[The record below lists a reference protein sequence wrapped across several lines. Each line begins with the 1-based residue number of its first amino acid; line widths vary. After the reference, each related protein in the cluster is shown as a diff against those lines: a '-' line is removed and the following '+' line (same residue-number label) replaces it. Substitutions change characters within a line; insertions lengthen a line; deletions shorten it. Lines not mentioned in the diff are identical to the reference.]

1 VNETAP
7 NSGHGERLVGASEV
21 AQIARVQPS
30 AVSNWRKRYADFP
43 APAGTAASGGDLFE
57 LAAVEVWLR
66 AHGRVPQGS
75 SDKALERLWVVAD
88 RLRGKALAGDLLGAV
103 AAGSALLHFAR
114 DAGEDVL
121 ADQRPPVETGRR
133 AHALAQ
139 RFAAERP
146 ELARLFAPL
155 LALDPSTLG
164 PLLDSLAD
172 FQTDDEL
179 AVAVDHV
186 LERAARYAEFRTAE
200 PAAKLLVE
208 LAHPRGSVF
217 DPAMGSAELLI
228 EAARLGNREVALYGQ
243 ELNESSWRV
252 ARARLLLRD
261 LEAQIELGDSL
272 REDRYPN
279 LRADVV
285 LCEPPAGARTA
296 DLDQLAGDPRWQL
309 LGSLEAPP
317 ARASDFVWLAHIIHH
332 LAPDGRGYVLLPA
345 GSLFRGGAEARFRS
359 ELLRQGTIDAIITLP
374 RGTTSIANG
383 PSYALWL
390 VRPPTSA
397 PAPVLLIDSTEE
409 KTLTRRLRSRLT
421 DTVAAWRVHP
431 EGFEPTPGFAVSV
444 PVLELLAGEAALVP
458 SRWLYEPELI
468 DASALIARAERAR
481 HDLEVARA
489 RIAYPVPSFALTPA
503 SEPPTSIRVRELIE
517 LGEAQLLR
525 PARVKTDVFGEE
537 GLPVW
542 LPADVNEPWKRDEQA
557 RFIDPALIDAR
568 SITAPGD
575 IVFTTI
581 GGIRTRVD
589 DEGGHVLGTSLQALR
604 LAPNTFDPYAVAAL
618 MTSEPNRRLLTGTT
632 IPRVNVLELE
642 FPRLEP
648 TQASEMGELLRTL
661 EAELEAANVV
671 AARAEALRQALVD
684 AIATGAAEIGDRS
697 KPEDDEA
704 RTRRSSGRTVA
715 DR

>member
-1 VNETAP
+1 MNEKAL
-7 NSGHGERLVGASEV
+7 NGGHGERLVGASEV
-21 AQIARVQPS
+21 AQIARVKPS
-30 AVSNWRKRYADFP
+30 AVSNWRKRYPDFP
-43 APAGTAASGGDLFE
+43 APAGTAASGGDLFH
-57 LAAVEVWLR
+57 LSAVETWLR

-75 SDKALERLWVVAD
+75 PVEALEQLWAVAD
-88 RLRGKALAGDLLGAV
+88 RLRGKALAGDLPGAV
-103 AAGSALLHFAR
+103 AAGSALLHLAR
-114 DAGEDVL
+114 QAGDDAVV
-121 ADQRPPVETGRR
+121 DQHRPVETGRR
-133 AHALAQ
+133 AQALAQ
-139 RFAAERP
+139 RFAVERP
-146 ELARLFAPL
+146 ELASLFAPL
-155 LALDPSTLG
+155 LALDPSSLG
-164 PLLDSLAD
+164 LLLDSLAD
-172 FQTDDEL
+172 FETDEGLSAALDY
-179 AVAVDHV
+179 V

-208 LAHPRGSVF
+208 LADPHGTVF
-217 DPAMGSAELLI
+217 DPAVGSAELLI
-228 EAARLGNREVALYGQ
+228 EVARLGNRAVALYGQ

-252 ARARLLLRD
+252 ALARLLLRG

-296 DLDQLAGDPRWQL
+296 HIDQLAGDPRWQL

-332 LAPDGRGYVLLPA
+332 LAPDGRGYVLLPT
-345 GSLFRGGAEARFRS
+345 GSLFRGGTEARFRS

-374 RGTTSIANG
+374 RGTTTTATTASH
-383 PSYALWL
+383 ALWI
-390 VRPPTSA
+390 VRPPTST

-421 DTVAAWRVHP
+421 DTLAAWRLHP
-431 EGFEPTPGFAVSV
+431 DQFEPTAGFATSV

-468 DASALIARAERAR
+468 DASALLERVEQAQR
-481 HDLEVARA
+481 ELAATRT
-489 RIAYPVPSFALTPA
+489 RIAHPAPSFALTPA
-503 SEPPTSIRVRELIE
+503 GEPPTSIRVRELIE
-517 LGEAQLLR
+517 LGQAQLVR
-525 PARVKTDVFGEE
+525 PARVKTDAFGEE

-542 LPADVNEPWKRDEQA
+542 LPADVNEPWKRDEQP

-568 SITAPGD
+568 SITESGD

-581 GGIRTRVD
+581 GGVRTRVD
-589 DEGGHVLGTSLQALR
+589 DKGGHVLGTSLQALR

-618 MTSEPNRRLLTGTT
+618 MTSEPNRRLLIGTT

-642 FPRLEP
+642 LPRIGAAEATEL
-648 TQASEMGELLRTL
+648 GELLRAI
-661 EAELEAANVV
+661 EDELESAHAV
-671 AARAEALRQALVD
+671 AARAETLRQALVD
-684 AIATGAAEIGDRS
+684 AIATGAAKIGDASQPRMAE
-697 KPEDDEA
+697 PVPGAPA
-704 RTRRSSGRTVA
+704 RRVA